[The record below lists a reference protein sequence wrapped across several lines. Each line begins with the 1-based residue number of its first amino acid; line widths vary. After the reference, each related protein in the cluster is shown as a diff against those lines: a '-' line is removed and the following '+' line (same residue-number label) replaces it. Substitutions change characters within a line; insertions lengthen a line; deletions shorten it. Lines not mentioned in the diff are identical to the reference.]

1 MQVLPV
7 PTGTLLQDRYR
18 LVGAAGRTHFGQT
31 YLARDQQRS
40 NTLCIL
46 KEFLPRQRD
55 PDFLH
60 QRWQQFNQK
69 AAILYRL
76 RHPQLP
82 SYQALIAQDN
92 RLFWVRD
99 YVEGKSYQVLLQE
112 CQQSGQAFS
121 ELEVLNLIAQILPV
135 LHYLH
140 SQGVVH
146 RNVTPKSLIQR
157 EEDHLPILVNF
168 GLVYELVAQLELH
181 PVDAVVALGEW
192 GYTPPEQLR
201 GTPCPVSDLYAL
213 GMTAI
218 ALLAG
223 CPLEELYNPETQTII
238 WEPAVHISP
247 GLRQLLR
254 RMVSPEVQQRP
265 TSAMEISRWLQPL
278 LQAAAWSGTDA
289 PAPLPPVSPHTAL
302 SSTPRPVAPR
312 PPRPKPVQ
320 ANRSGLARSPGGD
333 TVASLLM
340 GAGIILLLSV
350 IGWRVATTWRGV
362 FPKPVQPLSLGGGSP
377 APTSSV
383 QPAPN
388 QPASQ
393 PTETPSNH
401 LSDRIG
407 QLGVDYTFF
416 TQLVNEPFYEKYP
429 QLRAQASTEN
439 AQQAQFQTEWNQI
452 ANSLIARLEQ
462 LTPATRT
469 KLGRYR
475 REDYAAWLR
484 QLGET
489 TSTSQ
494 RLDSAADARFYQLFP
509 EMQGKRLTPNTFGQ
523 VWYAIAE
530 EQLAQLK
537 SSF

>member
-18 LVGAAGRTHFGQT
+18 LVGVAERTHFGQT
-31 YLARDQQRS
+31 YLARDQKRS
-40 NTLCIL
+40 NALCIL
-46 KEFLPRQRD
+46 KEFLPQQRD

-60 QRWQQFNQK
+60 QRWQQFNQR

-76 RHPQLP
+76 SHPQLP

-92 RLFWVRD
+92 RLFWVRE
-99 YVEGKSYQVLLQE
+99 YVEGKSYEVLLQE
-112 CQQSGQAFS
+112 RQQNGQAFS
-121 ELEVLNLIAQILPV
+121 ELEVLSLIAQTLPV

-140 SQGVVH
+140 SHGVVH
-146 RNVTPKSLIQR
+146 RNVNPKSLIQR
-157 EEDHLPILVNF
+157 EEDDLPVLVNF

-181 PVDAVVALGEW
+181 PVDAVAALGEW

-201 GTPCPVSDLYAL
+201 GAPCPVSDLYAL

-223 CPLEELYNPETQTII
+223 CHLEELYNPETQTII
-238 WEPAVHISP
+238 WESAVHISP

-254 RMVSPEVQQRP
+254 HMVAPEVQRRP
-265 TSAMEISRWLQPL
+265 TSALEISRWLQPL
-278 LQAAAWSGTDA
+278 LQAAAQAVTYTPATMPPVLPNPALSGT
-289 PAPLPPVSPHTAL
+289 PATVT
-302 SSTPRPVAPR
+302 PR
-312 PPRPKPVQ
+312 PPRHKS
-320 ANRSGLARSPGGD
+320 ARTNKSALARSPGGD
-333 TVASLLM
+333 TIASLLM
-340 GAGIILLLSV
+340 GVGIILLLSV
-350 IGWRVATTWRGV
+350 IGWRVATTWQGI
-362 FPKPVQPLSLGGGSP
+362 FPQPLSLGGGSP

-388 QPASQ
+388 QQAS
-393 PTETPSNH
+393 PSAATKSNN
-401 LSDRIG
+401 LSDRMG

-416 TQLVNEPFYEKYP
+416 TQLVSEQFYEKYP
-429 QLRAQASTEN
+429 QLRAQSSTED
-439 AQQAQFQTEWNQI
+439 AQQAQFQAEWNQI
-452 ANSLIARLEQ
+452 ANSLMDRLEQ
-462 LTPATRT
+462 LTPATRA

-475 REDYAAWLR
+475 REDYANWLR

-494 RLDSAADARFYQLFP
+494 RLDPIADARFYQLFP
-509 EMQGKRLTPNTFGQ
+509 EMQGKKLAPNTFGQ
-523 VWYAIAE
+523 IWYAIAE

-537 SSF
+537 